1 MARWEAVGRPEGPAS
16 DTVPVLEHPVIGHR
30 WAVDLLTRQLR
41 QGCIG
46 HAYLFTGPPGVG
58 RGTLA
63 RWLAQ
68 ALLCLNAPQ
77 VPCGTCPACARVANG
92 THPDLRLLSL
102 ETQGGRRTL
111 GIDAVRELRAT
122 MAERPFAG
130 TRKVYLIEDA
140 ETMTPEAANALL
152 KTLEEPPPF
161 AVLLLVALSDHL
173 LLPTIVSRCQH
184 LPLRPLGREEV
195 RRALVARWG
204 ATEEQAEFLAALSR
218 GRLGWAV
225 RALQD
230 EAVLARRE
238 EELGTVERLL
248 EVGLLDRFAFAEAQ
262 ERRWKRGEQE
272 AVLDLLEQWEG
283 WWRDLFLAGQGC
295 EELVVNRDRL
305 EQLRAFS
312 RRLAAGTVLSF
323 LQALRAARQRLQEQV
338 NPRLVLEDLL
348 LRLPVVV

>member
-1 MARWEAVGRPEGPAS
+1 MALSETSGWPERTTEEASSLP
-16 DTVPVLEHPVIGHR
+16 EHPVIGHR
-30 WAVDLLTRQLR
+30 WAVDLLTRQLH
-41 QGCIG
+41 QGYLS
-46 HAYLFTGPPGVG
+46 HAYLLTGPPGVG

-68 ALLCLNAPQ
+68 ALLCLDTPRA
-77 VPCGTCPACARVANG
+77 PCGSCAACLRVSRG
-92 THPDLRLLSL
+92 THPDLHVLSL

-111 GIDAVRELRAT
+111 GIEAVRELRAT

-140 ETMTPEAANALL
+140 ETMTMEAANALL

-161 AVLLLVALSDHL
+161 AVLLLVALSEHL

-195 RRALVARWG
+195 HQALVERWG
-204 ATEEQAEFLAALSR
+204 APQEQAAFLARLSR

-230 EAVLARRE
+230 PTVLARRE
-238 EELGTVERLL
+238 EEIAAMERLI
-248 EVGLLDRFAFAEAQ
+248 EAGLLERFAFAETQ
-262 ERRWKRGEQE
+262 ERRWRRGEQA
-272 AVLDLLEQWEG
+272 AVLALLEQWEG

-295 EELVVNRDRL
+295 DELVVNRDRL
-305 EQLRAFS
+305 AHLQALS
-312 RRLAAGTVLSF
+312 RRLATEATLAF
-323 LQALRAARQRLQEQV
+323 LQALRAARQRLLEQV
-338 NPRLVLEDLL
+338 NVRLVLEDLL
-348 LRLPVVV
+348 LRLPAVV